1 MGIMELGAIGEL
13 VGGAAV
19 IASLLFVGMQI
30 RANARSVQI
39 ASTVNVMGL
48 WSQAN
53 EFLCQDPELAEL
65 FQTLLSSKESRE
77 DLLEGRL
84 SFMLRGVIQRLEAEY
99 FLYTQGLVEGEIW
112 TKHRDYFRN
121 LVSTPTGRV
130 WWANELAESRIYTE
144 AFIRNFEE
152 RA

>member
-13 VGGAAV
+13 VGGVAV

-30 RANARSVQI
+30 RANARSIQI
-39 ASTVNVMGL
+39 GSTVNVMGL

-77 DLLEGRL
+77 DLLEGRVR
-84 SFMLRGVIQRLEAEY
+84 FMLRGVIQRLEAEY

-112 TKHRDYFRN
+112 IKHRDYFRN
-121 LVSTPTGRV
+121 LVSTPTGRT
-130 WWANELAESRIYTE
+130 WWANELAENRIYTE
-144 AFIRNFEE
+144 AFIRDFGGDV
-152 RA
+152 